1 MKGNFDFIY
10 VFNLNINFKVIGN
23 NCIVDVVIKLLL
35 NYNSSDLFCFD
46 VFFLR

>member
-35 NYNSSDLFCFD
+35 NYNSSDLYCFD